1 MGEWDGPGFSAD
13 CEWELWMPGA
23 VLVVIKALKARR
35 VFRSPQLMELIKGY
49 MVLGASERGLGSV
62 RACLS
67 SAVSGR
73 AQPSFDALCPSP
85 HPGLRHLGITATP
98 SLVPSA
104 CLGLSSPL
112 PERHGL
118 CLESLAPSS
127 PPAWASPRL
136 CSQAGPAT
144 CPDAPPRVPSCTCT
158 SPLLSH
164 RGAPGTLLPLPFCSD
179 LGQTSVQLCS
189 FPLGLISLEMIPYPV
204 SPSLWGIKPHEDRAP
219 WLGFL
224 PVPGP
229 AWACCQRGPGRRC
242 RFPTSQSGA
251 VAVAPCPVAQRSSGF
266 SWFMFLL

>member
-1 MGEWDGPGFSAD
+1 
-13 CEWELWMPGA
+13 MPGA

-85 HPGLRHLGITATP
+85 HPGLRHLGITAAP

-118 CLESLAPSS
+118 CLESLAQSS

-136 CSQAGPAT
+136 CAQAGPAT
-144 CPDAPPRVPSCTCT
+144 CPDAPPR
-158 SPLLSH
+158 
-164 RGAPGTLLPLPFCSD
+164 RPGVRLRVTPPFS
-179 LGQTSVQLCS
+179 
-189 FPLGLISLEMIPYPV
+189 
-204 SPSLWGIKPHEDRAP
+204 
-219 WLGFL
+219 
-224 PVPGP
+224 
-229 AWACCQRGPGRRC
+229 PGRSWDFAASPILLGPWSDFSTAVF
-242 RFPTSQSGA
+242 FPVRTHI
-251 VAVAPCPVAQRSSGF
+251 P
-266 SWFMFLL
+266 